1 MLPLLTFIVLYML
14 TGIVSDGFES
24 MPLMIG
30 IVIAIMVAFFMNNK
44 EDKKSFDEK
53 MTIFSKGAGDP
64 NLMLLIVIF
73 MLADAFYATTGAMG
87 AVD

>member
-1 MLPLLTFIVLYML
+1 ML

-73 MLADAFYATTGAMG
+73 MLAGAFYATTGAMG